1 MTPLRASHGEH
12 SETVAT
18 EDITI
23 ADVLDDQQWFDMHW
37 GCTGR
42 PKSPPEA
49 DRNRHPRPTE
59 IAT

>member
-1 MTPLRASHGEH
+1 MARGGSIKNEGDDMRRDWRVPARVMAHEMIVSHQL
-12 SETVAT
+12 S
-18 EDITI
+18 
-23 ADVLDDQQWFDMHW
+23 
-37 GCTGR
+37 CTGR